1 MIEALFF
8 YLFAG
13 VMLASGFMVV
23 VSRNPVYSV
32 LFLILAFFNAAGM
45 FVLIGAEF
53 LAMLLVVVYVGAVAV
68 LFLFVVMMLDIN
80 IDEMRQGFRQHLPLG
95 LVVGLILIVE
105 LMMIF
110 TQDVSSSNVL
120 ATNVSG
126 EISNTA
132 MIGSVLYTEYL
143 LNFQVAGLILL
154 VAIIGAITLTMRHR
168 EGVKR
173 QVISVQ
179 NSRTRNETVQIV
191 SVDSHVAPKV
201 LEDSRAANKQLK

>member
-1 MIEALFF
+1 MIAPLFF
-8 YLFAG
+8 YLFAL
-13 VMLASGFMVV
+13 MTV
-23 VSRNPVYSV
+23 VSGLMVIIARNPVHSV
-32 LFLILAFFNAAGM
+32 LFLILSFFNSAGL
-45 FVLIGAEF
+45 FVLLGAEF

-154 VAIIGAITLTMRHR
+154 VAMIGAITLTLSLIH
-168 EGVKR
+168 
-173 QVISVQ
+173 I
-179 NSRTRNETVQIV
+179 
-191 SVDSHVAPKV
+191 
-201 LEDSRAANKQLK
+201 

>member
-1 MIEALFF
+1 MMIAPLFF
-8 YLFAG
+8 YLFAL
-13 VMLASGFMVV
+13 MTV
-23 VSRNPVYSV
+23 VSGLMVIVARNPVHSV
-32 LFLILAFFNAAGM
+32 LFLILSFFNSAGL
-45 FVLIGAEF
+45 FVLLGAEF

-80 IDEMRQGFRQHLPLG
+80 IDEMRQGFRQNLPLG

-105 LMMIF
+105 LLMIF

-120 ATNVSG
+120 ATGISG
-126 EISNTA
+126 EQSNTA
-132 MIGSVLYTEYL
+132 MIGAVLYTENL

-154 VAIIGAITLTMRHR
+154 VAMIGAITLTMRHR

-179 NSRTRNETVQIV
+179 NSRSREETVQIV

-201 LEDSRAANKQLK
+201 LE

>member
-1 MIEALFF
+1 MIAPLFF
-8 YLFAG
+8 YLFAL
-13 VMLASGFMVV
+13 MTV
-23 VSRNPVYSV
+23 VSGLMVIIARNPVHSV
-32 LFLILAFFNAAGM
+32 LFLILSFFNSAGL
-45 FVLIGAEF
+45 FVLLGAEF
-53 LAMLLVVVYVGAVAV
+53 LAMLLVIVYVGAVAV

-80 IDEMRQGFRQHLPLG
+80 IDEMRQGFRQHLPIG

-126 EISNTA
+126 ELSNTA

-154 VAIIGAITLTMRHR
+154 VAMIGAITLTMRHR

-179 NSRTRNETVQIV
+179 NSRTRHETVQIV
-191 SVDSHVAPKV
+191 SVDSHVAPKM
-201 LEDSRAANKQLK
+201 LKDSPAANKQIK

>member
-1 MIEALFF
+1 MIAPLFF
-8 YLFAG
+8 YLFAL
-13 VMLASGFMVV
+13 MTV
-23 VSRNPVYSV
+23 VSGLMVIIARNPVHSV
-32 LFLILAFFNAAGM
+32 LFLILSFFNSAGL
-45 FVLIGAEF
+45 FVLLGAEF
-53 LAMLLVVVYVGAVAV
+53 LAML
-68 LFLFVVMMLDIN
+68 
-80 IDEMRQGFRQHLPLG
+80 

-126 EISNTA
+126 ELSNTA

-154 VAIIGAITLTMRHR
+154 VAMIGAITLTMRHR

-179 NSRTRNETVQIV
+179 NSRTRHETVQIV

-201 LEDSRAANKQLK
+201 LEDSRAANKQIK